1 MKSFYK
7 SNLYLYLKYEWN
19 LLLIETPLADSE
31 HKATGEAIESEA
43 QVRDDHT
50 QRHHGDS
57 ASAGEQQRRHSAHGS
72 AY

>member
-1 MKSFYK
+1 MQSFEISSHYLNYK
-7 SNLYLYLKYEWN
+7 LI
-19 LLLIETPLADSE
+19 LLLIETPLADPE
-31 HKATGEAIESEA
+31 HKAAGEAIESEA

-57 ASAGEQQRRHSAHGS
+57 ATTGEQQRRHSAHGS